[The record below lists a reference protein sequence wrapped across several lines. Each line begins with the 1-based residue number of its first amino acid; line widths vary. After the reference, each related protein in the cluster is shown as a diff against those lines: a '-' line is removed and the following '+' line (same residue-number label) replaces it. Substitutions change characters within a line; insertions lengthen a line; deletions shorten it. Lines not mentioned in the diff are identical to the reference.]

1 MLFAR
6 TPEGDL
12 LTLAIAD
19 ELQRLAARDVDPYVR
34 ATASSIRQICKDCT
48 FWELTW
54 ALTRNAALGNPHA
67 CLRIFGEIFDYM
79 LENTLYTIAKKYSEI
94 IPEGGIDALLAALE
108 HAWGNVE
115 TKLQMGAANRTLS
128 WLGGAEGA
136 EAARAAAEKEKAK
149 YAAAAAD
156 RITYW
161 LIDSEV
167 GIEPTTLSFQFCSM
181 RVLSVN
187 AHYTN

>member
-1 MLFAR
+1 MLFER
-6 TPEGDL
+6 TPEGEI
-12 LTLAIAD
+12 LTVAIAD
-19 ELQRLAARDVDPYVR
+19 ELQRMAARDVDPYVR
-34 ATASSIRQICKDCT
+34 ATVSSIRRICKDCT

-115 TKLQMGAANRTLS
+115 TKLQMGAANRAFS
-128 WLGGAEGA
+128 GLGGAKGA
-136 EAARAAAEKEKAK
+136 EAARAAAEKEKAE

-156 RITYW
+156 RTAA
-161 LIDSEV
+161 LELAHN
-167 GIEPTTLSFQFCSM
+167 LSINQ
-181 RVLSVN
+181 
-187 AHYTN
+187 